1 MTIQEFIALINVII
15 WPAILLIII
24 LLFRKPMVAA
34 FGRLGAITANA
45 SGLSLTFESALE
57 AAQETFGSDI
67 TAATAKSAPSIG
79 PDQKLMPYEKLVAL
93 KKSIDDTIL
102 AMASEHSVKISNKSL
117 ESIIT
122 ELAQRHII
130 TDQNSLKMQRLVTA
144 IDAAPISIS
153 RSQVEQLQLM
163 HDSIG

>member
-15 WPAILLIII
+15 WPSMLLIII

-57 AAQETFGSDI
+57 AAQETFGSDL
-67 TAATAKSAPSIG
+67 AAGVEKSGPKIG
-79 PDQKLMPYEKLVAL
+79 FEKKLRPYEQLVEIKRSIDNTLVELATDCSINVIGKSPSSIL
-93 KKSIDDTIL
+93 TELVQRNIIPPKKS
-102 AMASEHSVKISNKSL
+102 V
-117 ESIIT
+117 
-122 ELAQRHII
+122 
-130 TDQNSLKMQRLVTA
+130 KMQRLITA

-153 RSQVEQLQLM
+153 HAQVAQLQQML
-163 HDSIG
+163 DSIQ